1 MANTNLNPNPGP
13 VAVGMNQGAPVGLG
27 AQKASSIQQYDA
39 AGNVVQVATTQPALA
54 LLAEIVCA
62 DTAGDYD
69 LIAPFACEVVDALFN
84 STGSAPSNA
93 GDTWKISTVTLAGS
107 SADATAAQALVN
119 ATNSITR
126 PVALNPA
133 NALVE
138 AGGTLR
144 ITVAKVGHCGGT
156 AKVWLIPTAL

>member
-1 MANTNLNPNPGP
+1 MANTNLNPNPGI
-13 VAVGMNQGAPVGLG
+13 VAVGMNQGAPVSIG

-39 AGNVVQVATTQPALA
+39 AGNLVQVATTQPALA

-62 DTAGDYD
+62 DTADNYD
-69 LIAPFACEVVDALFN
+69 LIVPFACKAVDALFN
-84 STGSAPSNA
+84 STGTAATS
-93 GDTWKISTVTLAGS
+93 GDTWKISTVTLAGA
-107 SADATAAQALVN
+107 SADATAAQAIVA

-126 PVALNPA
+126 PVALNPT
-133 NALVE
+133 NALIE

-144 ITVAKVGHCGGT
+144 ITTVKGGSHVAGI